1 MGSSKGFTLIELLVV
16 IGIIS
21 MLVSLLVMGVGAAT
35 RRAQMANTRFLM
47 SSLVQAT
54 VRFKAD
60 HGYYPPVLGA
70 PSDLLKFGQPT
81 LGWTTQNSRPT
92 PAPTSTAPSIG
103 FMRDMLMPPSNGIDD
118 PTKVGLKVPQWTE
131 STASTIGRSRPQSS
145 EAQALQ
151 QWHSIT
157 SPAEYLV
164 GSGDRSADGYGICG
178 NLPDVMPDD
187 LKPGQREIPREGIR
201 SPGIDG
207 VWGAALTP
215 ITVPEVKTT
224 PGYTAGPKASDKFV
238 GQFYSRNLAP
248 PTPIEAGTEEP
259 GDDDKNCLVR
269 CQPNLRGKVYGPY
282 LELKDPS
289 NFGGIKGV
297 RPAPPSQDEP
307 DTEELDIVRATD
319 GDPMFDN
326 YPKCIIDYWGN
337 PIRYYR
343 RGYTSFMPSSP
354 DATNDGTKFDL
365 ADFFALRP
373 SRAEESEF
381 ILKDEAKNQV
391 LADADGDRSGTI
403 RLRSAEFAYFSAGP
417 DGKRD
422 LRRRITLRGPRSDI
436 NVNEDNLVET
446 GP

>member
-1 MGSSKGFTLIELLVV
+1 MLRKRTGRRNGFTLIELLVV

-21 MLVSLLVMGVGAAT
+21 MLVGLLVMGVGAAT

-47 SSLVQAT
+47 SSLVQST

-60 HGYYPPVLGA
+60 HGYYPPVLGN
-70 PSDLLKFGQPT
+70 PNDLLKYGQPL
-81 LGWTTQNSRPT
+81 LGWSNQNSNLSRST
-92 PAPTSTAPSIG
+92 PPANIG
-103 FMRDMLMPPSNGIDD
+103 FMRDMLMPPSNVLQSVSSGQA
-118 PTKVGLKVPQWTE
+118 GMKVPQWTGAE
-131 STASTIGRSRPQSS
+131 T
-145 EAQALQ
+145 QALQ

-178 NLPDVMPDD
+178 NLPDVMPAD
-187 LKPGQREIPREGIR
+187 LKPGQRETPREGIR

-215 ITVPEVKTT
+215 MIATEIPS
-224 PGYTAGPKASDKFV
+224 GMSSNYTGARMANAASV
-238 GQFYSRNLAP
+238 GQFSSRNLALP
-248 PTPIEAGTEEP
+248 AAILQSTTTLREDGN
-259 GDDDKNCLVR
+259 DDLKCVVR
-269 CQPNLRGKVYGPY
+269 SQPNLRGKVYGPY

-289 NFGGIKGV
+289 NFGGIKGL
-297 RPAPPSQDEP
+297 RA
-307 DTEELDIVRATD
+307 TGELDIVRATD
-319 GDPMFDN
+319 GDPMFDR
-326 YPKCIIDYWGN
+326 YPKCVIDFWGN

-343 RGYTSFMPSSP
+343 RGYTSFMPNSP
-354 DATNDGTKFDL
+354 DASNDGTKFDL

-381 ILKDEAKNQV
+381 VSENEAKDQV

-403 RLRSAEFAYFSAGP
+403 RLRSAEFAFLSAGP
-417 DGKRD
+417 DGKLD
-422 LRRRITLRGPRSDI
+422 LERRITFSGPRKDV